1 MREIYLLILLL
12 VILIAGYLM
21 IRKFDLKFYGKVMI
35 ICLGFVI
42 WIVGGSLINL
52 NTLPK
57 DVQEKLEAVEE
68 LCGTAYIKQDGRSI
82 LIKVNG
88 KWVDLEKVSFVGDF
102 AKDIYLEYEGN
113 RVFVGHSGI
122 YNTIKTL
129 KSVGLI
135 EFE

>member
-1 MREIYLLILLL
+1 
-12 VILIAGYLM
+12 
-21 IRKFDLKFYGKVMI
+21 MI

-57 DVQEKLEAVEE
+57 DVQEKLEVVEE